1 MTKNGKE
8 KTSPISFVLCAIL
21 VLYTVVFLML
31 LLWALI
37 TAVKSNDDF
46 VLRSNF
52 FWLPKDATTRALLLP
67 WEWEWENFAKII
79 KYFEVKGIYRNGVEI
94 AVPFI
99 TQVIYTLL
107 YAGGC
112 SLLQALC
119 PCIVAYATS
128 KFSYRFNR
136 VIELVVLF
144 TMIIPIVGSSM
155 SMIDFLYAMNLYD
168 TFLCLYVQ
176 KFYFANMYYL
186 VYSAVFK
193 GVSKEYYEAA
203 HIDGASEWVVMTRIS
218 LPLIATSFGLIVL
231 LQFIGYWNDYGTLLV
246 YAPSHPTISYGLYRV
261 MTDSTGSSDRGST
274 PVQMAGCVLIV
285 IPTMILFLIFR
296 DKLMGNLTIGGVK
309 E

>member
-176 KFYFANMYYL
+176 KFYFANMNASIISRQRGF
-186 VYSAVFK
+186 VNSFSESFSGFFAFICSAK
-193 GVSKEYYEAA
+193 WPLGKN
-203 HIDGASEWVVMTRIS
+203 
-218 LPLIATSFGLIVL
+218 LPIFDFSMGKTEK
-231 LQFIGYWNDYGTLLV
+231 
-246 YAPSHPTISYGLYRV
+246 
-261 MTDSTGSSDRGST
+261 TDNY
-274 PVQMAGCVLIV
+274 QN
-285 IPTMILFLIFR
+285 
-296 DKLMGNLTIGGVK
+296 KK
-309 E
+309 